1 MTKVMQEVLR
11 AGSEPC
17 VLCVT
22 TGLHYLRVDPAD
34 PLDGVLV
41 LIWPVRRLRL
51 RGGEGHPPPRSHWKV
66 PG

>member
-17 VLCVT
+17 ILCVT

-41 LIWPVRRLRL
+41 LI
-51 RGGEGHPPPRSHWKV
+51 
-66 PG
+66 